1 MTIPWR
7 ALVVL
12 AYCTLA
18 LTAPVTLVLLEQHE
32 DRWWVKPITL
42 LYILA
47 LVPFFLVSALVVWVR
62 QIRA

>member
-1 MTIPWR
+1 MTIPWW
-7 ALVVL
+7 ALVVM

-32 DRWWVKPITL
+32 DRWWVKPIAL

-47 LVPFFLVSALVVWVR
+47 LIPFFLACALVVWVR